1 MTPTIA
7 ELLLM
12 FPILCNVIKAPKP
25 PEIYDYHTLR
35 YLAYADES
43 YDNSITKIG
52 EAPVKSEEVINTNL
66 GSDAD
71 DDADEDTTE
80 TIQKKTIYTM
90 TESELN
96 ALSLKQ
102 KAKLLHMNKK
112 TFKTFVKLVN
122 RESGPKMQDK
132 ILVAAVVWNRKYCK
146 QYPDT
151 IKKVMYQGGQFTMR
165 GQKKTVI
172 HGNVNDKKAQ
182 LAILLAYW
190 MVHTNQ
196 IPHNVMN
203 FNSISY
209 RQGSPSRFKRYKHYN
224 NYFLKDTRCH
234 CKWCSECS

>member
-1 MTPTIA
+1 MPNTIA

-12 FPILCNVIKAPKP
+12 FPIFITVVKAPQP
-25 PEIYDYHTLR
+25 QELYVHDTGMHPVAIVLSSEASDENGLEEPEELDLSDIDEPVDYP
-35 YLAYADES
+35 E
-43 YDNSITKIG
+43 
-52 EAPVKSEEVINTNL
+52 P
-66 GSDAD
+66 
-71 DDADEDTTE
+71 TE
-80 TIQKKTIYTM
+80 IPQKKTIFTM
-90 TESELN
+90 SESELN
-96 ALSLKQ
+96 TLSISQ

-112 TFKTFVKLVN
+112 TFKTFVRLVN

-146 QYPDT
+146 QYPKT
-151 IKKVMYQGGQFTMR
+151 VKKVMYQGGQFTLR

-182 LAILLAYW
+182 LAILLAYRKL
-190 MVHTNQ
+190 HTNQ

-209 RQGSPSRFKRYKHYN
+209 RQGSPSRFKKYKHYN

-234 CKWCSECS
+234 CPWCSECS

>member
-1 MTPTIA
+1 MNTIL
-7 ELLLM
+7 ELLVVFPMFANLM
-12 FPILCNVIKAPKP
+12 KAPQP
-25 PEIYDYHTLR
+25 PEKF
-35 YLAYADES
+35 
-43 YDNSITKIG
+43 DNFITPYYVMDLEVIAKDQEAVRKLG
-52 EAPVKSEEVINTNL
+52 EHEKQEPEETEGEEEPTEAPKQV
-66 GSDAD
+66 
-71 DDADEDTTE
+71 
-80 TIQKKTIYTM
+80 KKTIYTM

-122 RESGPKMQDK
+122 REAGPKMQDK
-132 ILVAAVVWNRKYCK
+132 ILVAAVVWNRKYCS

-151 IKKVMYQGGQFTMR
+151 VRKVMYQGGQFTMR
-165 GQKKTVI
+165 GQKKTEI
-172 HGNVNDKKAQ
+172 HGNANDKQAQ
-182 LAILLAYW
+182 LAILLAYR
-190 MVHTNQ
+190 MVKTNQ

-234 CKWCSECS
+234 CKWCSACS

>member
-7 ELLLM
+7 ELLLI
-12 FPILCNVIKAPKP
+12 FTLSCNTLKAPQPPERFNPNVIPYFMVAK
-25 PEIYDYHTLR
+25 
-35 YLAYADES
+35 ES
-43 YDNSITKIG
+43 TKTVV
-52 EAPVKSEEVINTNL
+52 PVKL
-66 GSDAD
+66 GSTESDTDEPEDLEED
-71 DDADEDTTE
+71 DDDDKTE
-80 TIQKKTIYTM
+80 TLTKKTIYTM

-122 RESGPKMQDK
+122 REAGPKMQDK

-172 HGNVNDKKAQ
+172 HGNHKDKTAQ
-182 LAILLAYW
+182 LAILLAYR
-190 MVHTNQ
+190 MVHNNQ

-209 RQGSPSRFKRYKHYN
+209 RQGSPSRFKKYKHYN
-224 NYFLKDTRCH
+224 NYFLRDTKCH
-234 CKWCSECS
+234 CKWCSEGS

>member
-1 MTPTIA
+1 MFNTVLELLAVFPMFVAIVKAPQPPERLDRTIISYQISCVDEDGSKYSESNKKLEENTRHENSA
-7 ELLLM
+7 ELVADL
-12 FPILCNVIKAPKP
+12 PD
-25 PEIYDYHTLR
+25 EI
-35 YLAYADES
+35 
-43 YDNSITKIG
+43 
-52 EAPVKSEEVINTNL
+52 EAPV
-66 GSDAD
+66 
-71 DDADEDTTE
+71 
-80 TIQKKTIYTM
+80 KKTIYTM

-102 KAKLLHMNKK
+102 KAKLLHMNKN

-122 RESGPKMQDK
+122 REAGPKMQDK

-165 GQKKTVI
+165 GQKKTEI
-172 HGNVNDKKAQ
+172 HGNANDKKAQ
-182 LAILLAYW
+182 LAILLAYR
-190 MVHTNQ
+190 MVHNNE

-209 RQGSPSRFKRYKHYN
+209 RQGSPSRFKKYKHYN

>member
-1 MTPTIA
+1 MPQTIA
-7 ELLLM
+7 ELLLL
-12 FPILCNVIKAPKP
+12 FPIFCNTIRAPKP
-25 PEIYDYHTLR
+25 PERYDAIFKLR
-35 YLAYADES
+35 ATSFYEEVD
-43 YDNSITKIG
+43 DKTVTKIA
-52 EAPVKSEEVINTNL
+52 EAPVKSEEPMPGATQDN
-66 GSDAD
+66 
-71 DDADEDTTE
+71 DEDE
-80 TIQKKTIYTM
+80 DSEPLVPLKKTIYTM

-122 RESGPKMQDK
+122 REAGPKMQDK
-132 ILVAAVVWNRKYCK
+132 IMVAAVVWNRKYCK

-172 HGNVNDKKAQ
+172 HGNHNDKKAQ
-182 LAILLAYW
+182 LAILLAYR

-224 NYFLKDTRCH
+224 NYFLRDTRCH
-234 CKWCSECS
+234 CKWCSEGS

>member
-1 MTPTIA
+1 MKIA
-7 ELLLM
+7 QSLSRLGIRVRANVLGRELTTFGSGGVADCLLL
-12 FPILCNVIKAPKP
+12 PK
-25 PEIYDYHTLR
+25 
-35 YLAYADES
+35 DEKELGT
-43 YDNSITKIG
+43 SISLLDV
-52 EAPVKSEEVINTNL
+52 P
-66 GSDAD
+66 
-71 DDADEDTTE
+71 
-80 TIQKKTIYTM
+80 QKKTIYTM

-165 GQKKTVI
+165 GQKKTEI
-172 HGNVNDKKAQ
+172 HGDYKDKKAQ
-182 LAILLAYW
+182 LAILLAYR
-190 MVHTNQ
+190 MVHNNQ

-209 RQGSPSRFKRYKHYN
+209 RQGSPARFKKYKHYN
-224 NYFLKDTRCH
+224 NYFLRDTKCH
-234 CKWCSECS
+234 CKWCTEGS

>member
-1 MTPTIA
+1 MFNTVL
-7 ELLLM
+7 ELLAVFPM
-12 FPILCNVIKAPKP
+12 FVTFVKAPQP
-25 PEIYDYHTLR
+25 PERIDRFTLPYPIIIFEESDKYQESSKKLEENQR
-35 YLAYADES
+35 HENSSDLVADLPDE
-43 YDNSITKIG
+43 I
-52 EAPVKSEEVINTNL
+52 EAPV
-66 GSDAD
+66 
-71 DDADEDTTE
+71 
-80 TIQKKTIYTM
+80 KKTIYTM

-112 TFKTFVKLVN
+112 TFNTFVKLVN
-122 RESGPKMQDK
+122 REAGPKMQDK

-165 GQKKTVI
+165 GQKKTEI
-172 HGNVNDKKAQ
+172 HGNANDKKAQ
-182 LAILLAYW
+182 LAILLAYR
-190 MVHTNQ
+190 MVHNNE

-209 RQGSPSRFKRYKHYN
+209 RQGSPSRFKKYKHYN

>member
-7 ELLLM
+7 ELLLI
-12 FPILCNVIKAPKP
+12 FTLSCNTLKAPQP
-25 PEIYDYHTLR
+25 PERFNPQVVPYFMVATESTKTVVPVKLGSTESDT
-35 YLAYADES
+35 DEPEDLDED
-43 YDNSITKIG
+43 DNDDNET
-52 EAPVKSEEVINTNL
+52 EAP
-66 GSDAD
+66 
-71 DDADEDTTE
+71 
-80 TIQKKTIYTM
+80 QKKTIYTM

-122 RESGPKMQDK
+122 RESGPKMKDK
-132 ILVAAVVWNRKYCK
+132 IMVAAVVWNRKYCK
-146 QYPDT
+146 QYPNT
-151 IKKVMYQGGQFTMR
+151 IKKVMYQGGQFTLR

-172 HGNVNDKKAQ
+172 HGNVNDKQAQ
-182 LAILLAYW
+182 LAILLAYRQ
-190 MVHTNQ
+190 VHLNQ

-209 RQGSPSRFKRYKHYN
+209 RQGSPKRFKRYKHYN

-234 CKWCSECS
+234 CKWCAECS